1 MSRNVII
8 GGISETP
15 IRRFETENLAAI
27 DQSPYIFIKAGSRP
41 HKPIAI
47 WVVVV
52 ERRVFVRSWSFK
64 PRSWNRVLQRDPQA
78 VIQVGKRKWRVRAVR
93 TRSIRLK
100 YLIDR
105 AYMKKYGKGGMVRFA
120 KDLGHS
126 KSRAT
131 TMELVPLLK

>member
-1 MSRNVII
+1 M
-8 GGISETP
+8 
-15 IRRFETENLAAI
+15 RRFETEFLAAI
-27 DQSPYIFIKAGSRP
+27 DQSPYIFIKAGSRR
-41 HKPIAI
+41 HKSIVI

-64 PRSWNRVLQRDPQA
+64 PRSWNRVLLKDPQA
-78 VIQVGKRKWRVRAVR
+78 VIQVGKRKRRVRSVR

-100 YLIDR
+100 NLIDR

-120 KDLGHS
+120 KDLGRP

-131 TMELVPLLK
+131 TMELVPLPK